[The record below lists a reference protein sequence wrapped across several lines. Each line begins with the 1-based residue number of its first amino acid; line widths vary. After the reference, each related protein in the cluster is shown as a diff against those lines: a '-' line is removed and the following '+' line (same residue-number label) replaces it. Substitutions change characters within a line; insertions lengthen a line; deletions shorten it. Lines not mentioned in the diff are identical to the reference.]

1 MNSRICGALPS
12 TPPLSNVKTLT
23 AQCIKTLKLKND
35 EAKGAPQCKLT
46 ELNGG
51 KTLRVERSGK
61 LAEKDYREFVAAVK
75 RLIKKHGKIR
85 VLVRHDIDGWTVG
98 ALWVDIKFD
107 LKQSGDIER
116 LAIVA
121 KPRWQEGLS
130 KFCKASTSA
139 QIQHF
144 DYSTAGAEQVWFEES
159 SGTQKARQLLASK
172 MNRSPRRPNLKC
184 CACQ

>member
-1 MNSRICGALPS
+1 MNGQA
-12 TPPLSNVKTLT
+12 
-23 AQCIKTLKLKND
+23 KN
-35 EAKGAPQCKLT
+35 APQCKLT

-51 KTLRVERSGK
+51 RTLRVERSGK
-61 LAEKDYREFVAAVK
+61 LAEKDYREFVATVE

-98 ALWVDIKFD
+98 ALWKDIKFD
-107 LKQSGDIER
+107 LKQSRDIER
-116 LAIVA
+116 LAIVG
-121 KPRWQEGLS
+121 KPRWQEGLGS
-130 KFCKASTSA
+130 FCRATTSA

-159 SGTQKARQLLASK
+159 SVGTQKVRQLLASR
-172 MNRSPRRPNLKC
+172 MNRSPRKPNLKG